1 MVHPDTKAA
10 HSLGGSSVALCFQQH
25 LHLQITAGSQPHTL
39 LLQIAA
45 LLLRVAWRLQEAM
58 RRQIPWHSTVAGAQ
72 IMGMALLLRVAR
84 RLLRRAVLRWIRSR
98 RVAMVLRIPY

>member
-25 LHLQITAGSQPHTL
+25 LHLHQLQITAGSQPHTL

-45 LLLRVAWRLQEAM
+45 LLLRVAWRLQEA
-58 RRQIPWHSTVAGAQ
+58 RQIPWPWHSTVAGAQ
-72 IMGMALLLRVAR
+72 ITGVALLLQVAR
-84 RLLRRAVLRWIRSR
+84 RLLRRAVLR
-98 RVAMVLRIPY
+98 